1 LGKDNFWNAT
11 DFLSYLLI
19 DLLFLWSEN
28 VDQLALMDCWSLIL
42 HSGEKNGSS
51 FGLFS

>member
-11 DFLSYLLI
+11 DCVD

-28 VDQLALMDCWSLIL
+28 MDQLALMDCWSLIL